1 VTKRGDAFGELVAA
15 CTGLQERLARDETFE
30 RVNSGLPYVKTGWV
44 GSTLAEMVA
53 DGDASCVE
61 PVLDVAERLLAEHD
75 KALWGLITVGFLE
88 SLQNL
93 IGHRE
98 LNAGIFTKHLGPE
111 GRRAWNYLDDT
122 WAGKQVQPPY
132 GWSRE
137 EIG

>member
-1 VTKRGDAFGELVAA
+1 VTKPGDAFGELFAA
-15 CTGLQERLARDETFE
+15 CTGLQERLTRDETFE
-30 RVNSGLPYVKTGWV
+30 SINGGLPYVETGWV
-44 GSTLAEMVA
+44 GATVAEMVA
-53 DGDASCVE
+53 EGDTSCVK

-75 KALWGLITVGFLE
+75 KDLWGLITVGFLE

-93 IGHRE
+93 VGHRE
-98 LNAGIFTKHLGPE
+98 LNEEIFTKHLGPE
-111 GRRAWNYLDDT
+111 GRIAWDYLNDI

>member
-1 VTKRGDAFGELVAA
+1 MTEYGDAFRQLVSA
-15 CTGLQERLARDETFE
+15 CAGLKERLARHESFE
-30 RVNSGLPYVKTGWV
+30 GLSAGLPYVETGWV
-44 GSTLAEMVA
+44 GATIAEMVV
-53 DGDASCVE
+53 DGDQSCVK

-98 LNAGIFTKHLGPE
+98 LSEEIFTRHLGPE
-111 GRRAWNYLDDT
+111 GRIAWDYLNDI